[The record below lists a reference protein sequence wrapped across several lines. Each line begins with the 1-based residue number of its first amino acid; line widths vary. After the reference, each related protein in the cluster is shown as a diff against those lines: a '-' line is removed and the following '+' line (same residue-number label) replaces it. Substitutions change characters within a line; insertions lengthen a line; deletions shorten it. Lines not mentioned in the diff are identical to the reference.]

1 MQIIKNAIVY
11 KASLPAIEAMA
22 AHAAEVPFTPVPETM
37 VNSYGF
43 TPVVQTG
50 ELVTPIEGGYAMSVR
65 YDEKILPQ
73 SVVKKLIAERAAAAE
88 EESGVQ
94 LDKEAY
100 GALKEKVMAELISKA
115 LVKTSVVTLF
125 YHPETRLLI
134 VPTTSKHMAGVAIAL
149 LIKACG
155 AVETTTI
162 HVSDLKGGLT
172 TRLTNYVEGD
182 EQAFDGFKVG
192 DSCLLKLKS
201 QKASF
206 DLDNLD
212 TARQGIREALGAGM
226 SCERMELEH
235 GTMSFK
241 LTKDFQ
247 LRGIDFFGELTE
259 AEEQERE
266 DYDFAML
273 WRCEASIQLL
283 QLVAA
288 INAMC
293 QLFGYK
299 EGAEKAG
306 EQRAEEEIEDDLYA
320 EAVAFVRETQRGS
333 ISSVQRKLL
342 IGYNRAARMI
352 ERMEREGIVS
362 PMKNDGSREV
372 IG

>member
-1 MQIIKNAIVY
+1 MQIIKNATVY
-11 KASLPAIEAMA
+11 KASLPAIEAME
-22 AHAAEVPFTPVPETM
+22 AHAAEVPFVPVLETM
-37 VNSYGF
+37 VHSAGF
-43 TPVVQTG
+43 VPVVQTG
-50 ELVTPIEGGYAMSVR
+50 ELVTPLECGYALSVR

-73 SVVKKLIAERAAAAE
+73 SVVKKVIAERAKAAE
-88 EESGVQ
+88 EATGAL

-100 GALKEKVMAELISKA
+100 GELKEAVMAELISKA
-115 LVKTSVVTLF
+115 LVKTSVISVF

-134 VPTTSKHMAGVAIAL
+134 VPTTSKALANVVISL

-172 TRLTNYVEGD
+172 TRLKNYVDGD
-182 EQAFDGFKVG
+182 DQAFDGFNIG
-192 DSCLLKLKS
+192 YSCLLKLKS

-206 DLDNLD
+206 DLENLD
-212 TARQGIREALGAGM
+212 TGRQGIREALDAGM

-266 DYDFAML
+266 DWDFAML
-273 WRCEASIQLL
+273 WRSEAAIQLL

-306 EQRAEEEIEDDLYA
+306 EPQAEEEIEDDRYA
-320 EAVAFVRETQRGS
+320 EAVAFVRETKRAS
-333 ISSVQRKLL
+333 ISSVQRKLV
-342 IGYNRAARMI
+342 IGYNRAARLV

-362 PMKNDGSREV
+362 PMKDDGSREV
-372 IG
+372 IA